1 LNRLNFEAMKSL
13 IKKLLHCNPKKIL
26 GLPLLFLVF
35 ACHAKEKKVTQ
46 QIMEPAKMN
55 TEQGLEVATFAG
67 GCFWCTEAV
76 FLELDGVKSVVS
88 GYIGGKT
95 VNPTYKEVCSGE
107 TGHAEAIQITFDPK
121 KLSFG
126 ELLEIFFATH
136 DPTTLNRQGNDVG
149 TQYRSE
155 VFYHN
160 DAQKQLTED
169 YISLMNSENTFGA
182 KLVTKVSAA
191 STFYAAEDYHQNY
204 YNQNK
209 GQSYCSYVITPKVE
223 KVRKKFADKLKK

>member
-1 LNRLNFEAMKSL
+1 MKAMKKFL
-13 IKKLLHCNPKKIL
+13 CFPIL
-26 GLPLLFLVF
+26 VLAFS
-35 ACHAKEKKVTQ
+35 CQAKEKEV
-46 QIMEPAKMN
+46 IMSEIKEPVKMD
-55 TEQGLEVATFAG
+55 TEQGMEVATFAG

-76 FLELDGVKSVVS
+76 FLELNGVKSVVS

-107 TGHAEAIQITFDPK
+107 TGHAEATQITFDPK
-121 KLSFG
+121 KVSFG

-160 DAQKQLTED
+160 DAQKKLTED
-169 YISLMNSENTFGA
+169 YIALLNSENTYG
-182 KLVTKVSAA
+182 KKVVTKVTAA
-191 STFYAAEDYHQNY
+191 PKFYPAEDYHQNY

-223 KVRKKFADKLKK
+223 KVREKFKDKLKK